1 MLHLGVQKM
10 IENGQISRD
19 EDLVLIIT
27 GNGLKTQDP
36 LVGNIKS
43 PYTINPKLEDFD
55 NIQY

>member
-1 MLHLGVQKM
+1 M

>member
-1 MLHLGVQKM
+1 M

-36 LVGNIKS
+36 LVETLKVLTQLIQ
-43 PYTINPKLEDFD
+43 KLEDFD